1 MLKDLHDLEVVMGH
15 LVLPALLLQE
25 QEDLFLEEQV
35 DHPKM
40 LVPLEHL
47 DLVEGAGLDQEG
59 QVDLP

>member
-1 MLKDLHDLEVVMGH
+1 MGH